1 MLILILKIN
10 SDNYIYL
17 TQIDRKLNKN
27 MFNFNFIKSL
37 IKSIYF
43 IRSNKEN
50 LHIYPYSCGNINL
63 HFPQVMLNNKDARR
77 ININLQGN

>member
-1 MLILILKIN
+1 MLILILEIN

-27 MFNFNFIKSL
+27 MINFNFIKSL

-43 IRSNKEN
+43 IKSNKEN
-50 LHIYPYSCGNINL
+50 LHIYHLSNGNINL
-63 HFPQVMLNNKDARR
+63 HFPQVMMNN
-77 ININLQGN
+77 